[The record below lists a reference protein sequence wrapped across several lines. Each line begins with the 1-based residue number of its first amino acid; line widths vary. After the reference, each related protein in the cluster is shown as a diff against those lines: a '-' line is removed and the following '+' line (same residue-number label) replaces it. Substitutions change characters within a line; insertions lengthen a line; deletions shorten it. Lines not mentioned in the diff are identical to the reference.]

1 MTTNERGTTVATA
14 SGAAAPPAL
23 RVEGLEAGYGKIQVL
38 WGIDLTVEEGSFTT
52 VIGANGA
59 GKTTLLRTISGIV
72 PARGGAVHAFGRAA
86 HGRSAAA
93 IVREGVGHV
102 PEGRQLFPLMTVREN
117 LDAGADYLPDAR
129 PHAEA
134 TRAWIYRLFPRLE
147 ERKRQLAGTLSGG
160 EQQML
165 AIGRALMSRP
175 RLLLVDEPSLGLAP
189 ALVQTV
195 FGALDQIR
203 DEGVTVVLVEQNV
216 QQSLRLADQALVLE
230 NGEIKKRGTGAE
242 LLEDPAVREAYL
254 SL

>member
-1 MTTNERGTTVATA
+1 MSSAARRGGTTSRSA
-14 SGAAAPPAL
+14 STPAL
-23 RVEGLEAGYGKIQVL
+23 RVEALEAGYGKIQVL
-38 WGIDLTVEEGSFTT
+38 WEVDLTVEEGSFTT

-59 GKTTLLRTISGIV
+59 GKTTLLRTISGLIPV
-72 PARGGAVHAFGRAA
+72 RGGRVEAFGRPLAGLSPA
-86 HGRSAAA
+86 R
-93 IVREGVGHV
+93 IVRDGVGHV
-102 PEGRQLFPLMTVREN
+102 PEGRQLFPLMSVKEN

-129 PHAEA
+129 PHAKA
-134 TRAWIYRLFPRLE
+134 TREWIYRLFPRLE
-147 ERKRQLAGTLSGG
+147 ERKSQLAGTLSGG

-195 FGALDQIR
+195 FKALAQVR

-216 QQSLRLADQALVLE
+216 QQSLKLADQALVLE
-230 NGEIKKRGTGAE
+230 TGEVKQRGSGAE
-242 LLEDPAVREAYL
+242 LLRDPGVREAYL